1 MISLSFSFEL
11 EQSQTKD
18 FSGLALKSFWRSS
31 VIFSKNHHRVSLII
45 FFFKCT
51 FVATKKIRYIIQE
64 KKTTNGH
71 CILFLIFNISLPL
84 Y

>member
-31 VIFSKNHHRVSLII
+31 VIFSKNHHRVSLMI
-45 FFFKCT
+45 FFFKYT
-51 FVATKKIRYIIQE
+51 LITTKKIRYIIQV
-64 KKTTNGH
+64 KQQTGTA
-71 CILFLIFNISLPL
+71 FFS
-84 Y
+84 